1 MDHEHLKHEK
11 IRFRRDEITDLET
24 LPSAGNLD
32 PKPRRRWVP
41 ARLKKVVGYTLAG
54 LVGLLVVA
62 AVAVYAIGV
71 SGIGSERLRVAAE
84 QGLEEFAG
92 YDIDAS
98 VGPARITFDA
108 SRFLALEVRDVSLKN
123 AADGSAIADAGLV
136 RFGVR
141 LLPLL
146 SGELRLSSARLS
158 DARIVAPD
166 TPQSD
171 TADWSAMLR
180 GDDGLLSTDRII
192 DIVFGG
198 VHKAFD
204 RISSNAMRRI
214 SLQDVDLVLPG
225 KGEAG
230 RLRVATALLSETS
243 PGKLAL
249 DAQVEVAGRSL
260 HFEASAT
267 RDLATQR
274 IAALEMRARET
285 AADGAVLDSGSRLGL
300 IDVVMGGSE
309 GGGGNPAGL
318 RLGVALKGSGIDLG
332 KHGVL
337 EGDLELRA
345 AFVAGS
351 RRIGIERLRAMVGRT
366 IFDFRGVID
375 PATTTDG
382 TDGAYRYEL
391 ASARSLIAPEGSPE
405 PAMTTSVRLT
415 GQFSETERRLS
426 ADQIVVQ
433 TGRGE
438 VLGTASVQMVED
450 GAPGMSAA
458 FSVHDMSVSH
468 VKQLWPWF
476 SANKAREWVMQNLF
490 GGRITD
496 ATLQFQVEPRRLG
509 NGVPLTGDEVFGTFA
524 VEGTRF
530 DTAGLIPPVR
540 DATGVVGFKGN
551 DVDIALSSGTVYLP
565 SGRTVAASNGTL
577 AVKQANVPPVIGS
590 LDIDVVGD
598 APAVAEL
605 ASYDPINAMRFVGL
619 PPQAFSGDVSG
630 HVTAEIPL
638 QRGIDASTLA
648 WNVALDYENLAISE
662 PIDGQMVTEAAGTI
676 TVDRTKAVIDA
687 KAKLNG
693 VPAEIEATEPVGK
706 SGTQRQR
713 LITMALTDKTRE
725 VMAPGISDLVKG
737 TVKVTVDATEP
748 GRKQIKA
755 DLTGAQLD
763 IPWAGW
769 TKGPGI
775 ASDVSFLLEADGD
788 SVTLSDFFLSGST
801 FGINGDIALSGGGL
815 SSAMFAK
822 VRLNRDDS
830 VAVAIKRSGK
840 GLSVDIRGASLDARS
855 VVRQFT
861 ADTSTATKASNTGS
875 VAVHL
880 DVDTLTGF
888 HGERFSGVK
897 LDYSGSGDKVNSLV
911 VTAKASSGAG
921 VQIRNIADGGS
932 RSMQMQSDD
941 AGAVLRF
948 LDIYEHMEGGKIAL
962 ALNGASDGQ
971 MTGQVDARDFFIVNE
986 PRMNSI
992 VATKAPT
999 ENGRSMSL
1007 NEAVKR
1013 DIDTSRV
1020 KFDRGFTQIS
1030 KGTGELTL
1038 ANGVLRGPVIGA
1050 TFQGTLYDK
1059 QGNMDMTGT
1068 FMPAYGINR
1077 LFGELPIVGLLLGNG
1092 RDRGLLGVT
1101 FKLEGDADSPD
1112 VSINPL
1118 SIVAPGI
1125 FRSIF
1130 EFR

>member
-1 MDHEHLKHEK
+1 M
-11 IRFRRDEITDLET
+11 
-24 LPSAGNLD
+24 
-32 PKPRRRWVP
+32 
-41 ARLKKVVGYTLAG
+41 
-54 LVGLLVVA
+54 
-62 AVAVYAIGV
+62 
-71 SGIGSERLRVAAE
+71 
-84 QGLEEFAG
+84 
-92 YDIDAS
+92 
-98 VGPARITFDA
+98 
-108 SRFLALEVRDVSLKN
+108 
-123 AADGSAIADAGLV
+123 
-136 RFGVR
+136 
-141 LLPLL
+141 
-146 SGELRLSSARLS
+146 
-158 DARIVAPD
+158 
-166 TPQSD
+166 
-171 TADWSAMLR
+171 
-180 GDDGLLSTDRII
+180 
-192 DIVFGG
+192 
-198 VHKAFD
+198 
-204 RISSNAMRRI
+204 
-214 SLQDVDLVLPG
+214 
-225 KGEAG
+225 
-230 RLRVATALLSETS
+230 
-243 PGKLAL
+243 
-249 DAQVEVAGRSL
+249 
-260 HFEASAT
+260 
-267 RDLATQR
+267 
-274 IAALEMRARET
+274 
-285 AADGAVLDSGSRLGL
+285 
-300 IDVVMGGSE
+300 
-309 GGGGNPAGL
+309 
-318 RLGVALKGSGIDLG
+318 
-332 KHGVL
+332 
-337 EGDLELRA
+337 
-345 AFVAGS
+345 
-351 RRIGIERLRAMVGRT
+351 
-366 IFDFRGVID
+366 
-375 PATTTDG
+375 
-382 TDGAYRYEL
+382 
-391 ASARSLIAPEGSPE
+391 
-405 PAMTTSVRLT
+405 
-415 GQFSETERRLS
+415 
-426 ADQIVVQ
+426 
-433 TGRGE
+433 
-438 VLGTASVQMVED
+438 
-450 GAPGMSAA
+450 
-458 FSVHDMSVSH
+458 
-468 VKQLWPWF
+468 
-476 SANKAREWVMQNLF
+476 
-490 GGRITD
+490 
-496 ATLQFQVEPRRLG
+496 
-509 NGVPLTGDEVFGTFA
+509 
-524 VEGTRF
+524 
-530 DTAGLIPPVR
+530 
-540 DATGVVGFKGN
+540 
-551 DVDIALSSGTVYLP
+551 
-565 SGRTVAASNGTL
+565 
-577 AVKQANVPPVIGS
+577 
-590 LDIDVVGD
+590 
-598 APAVAEL
+598 
-605 ASYDPINAMRFVGL
+605 
-619 PPQAFSGDVSG
+619 
-630 HVTAEIPL
+630 
-638 QRGIDASTLA
+638 
-648 WNVALDYENLAISE
+648 
-662 PIDGQMVTEAAGTI
+662 
-676 TVDRTKAVIDA
+676 
-687 KAKLNG
+687 
-693 VPAEIEATEPVGK
+693 PAEIEATEPVGK

-815 SSAMFAK
+815 SSAKFAK